1 MPEISRELGVVGQ
14 DRDNAVEMYDWVK
27 GRPSLLLRTQDLE
40 IWPGITGLGGKPPR
54 PDARSFVSLT
64 EFEGATAL
72 IVFTEALTTA
82 VPLELGGLLL
92 VSASYCDD
100 DGSVADHL
108 DLVPLSGWQVLEKRF
123 VSSGEDYV
131 LFDGGQKGLDMTD
144 PAKEEQI
151 LASTGGAIPVQLP
164 PGTYEVETLGPW
176 RPDERTELYLTRIV
190 RETPSGMIS
199 LGPILP

>member
-1 MPEISRELGVVGQ
+1 
-14 DRDNAVEMYDWVK
+14 MYDWVK

-40 IWPGITGLGGKPPR
+40 VWPGHAAPGAPR
-54 PDARSFVSLT
+54 LEPEPRSFVSLT
-64 EFEGATAL
+64 EFEGSAVLA
-72 IVFTEALTTA
+72 VFTEALTTA

-100 DGSVADHL
+100 DASVADHL
-108 DLVPLSGWQVLEKRF
+108 DLVPIAGWQVLPKRF
-123 VSSGEDYV
+123 IAVGEDYV

-151 LASTGGAIPVQLP
+151 LATSGGAIPVSLP

-176 RPDERTELYLTRIV
+176 RPDDRTELYLTRIV
-190 RETPSGMIS
+190 RESPSGMIP